1 MLACIRTHRPTP
13 GYILAEVH
21 PAANNCMCGDDG
33 NARALVPMTARL
45 ESPSS
50 HEKVVV
56 VIVVFVAVAIVAIV
70 AAALTVAI
78 AGIAM
83 FIAV

>member
-21 PAANNCMCGDDG
+21 PAANNCMCGDDR
-33 NARALVPMTARL
+33 NARPLVPRTARL
-45 ESPSS
+45 GSPSS
-50 HEKVVV
+50 HEQVVV
-56 VIVVFVAVAIVAIV
+56 FV

-83 FIAV
+83 LIAI